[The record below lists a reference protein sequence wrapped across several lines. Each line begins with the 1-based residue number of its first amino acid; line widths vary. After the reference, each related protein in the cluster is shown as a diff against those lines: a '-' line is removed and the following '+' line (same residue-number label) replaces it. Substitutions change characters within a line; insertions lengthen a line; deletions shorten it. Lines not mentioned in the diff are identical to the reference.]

1 MSGAVVLLLG
11 VIGLLVGSAV
21 WAIAASQAAQ
31 RPLLSGPA
39 CASCS
44 TPLPVVAWLPLHGF
58 GRARRCR
65 TCGVEQP
72 IARVLFELGVAGYF
86 AFVAARSEGGVSLA
100 ATLVFTVPLL
110 VILLVD
116 WWTRY
121 IHTNIIGLGLLLGFG
136 FALVD
141 GVGTLLNHLLATGVA
156 LLAFGFFFALA
167 AGIYRNIAVVPFG
180 RGDVYLAAV
189 IGAMTGWPDV
199 ATALFY
205 GMIFGGG
212 GAVLL
217 LVTRRAGRR
226 DAVAYGPYLCIGALV
241 VLLIRV

>member
-1 MSGAVVLLLG
+1 MSLPVILLLG
-11 VIGLLVGSAV
+11 TVGLFVGSAV
-21 WAIAASQAAQ
+21 WVIAAAQAAH
-31 RPLLSGPA
+31 RPLFSGPA

-44 TPLPVVAWLPLHGF
+44 APLPAAAWLPVYGC
-58 GRARRCR
+58 GRVRRCR
-65 TCGVEQP
+65 ACGVGQP

-86 AFVAARSEGGVSLA
+86 AAVAARSDDGVSLA
-100 ATLVFTVPLL
+100 ATLIFTVPLL

-121 IHTNIIGLGLLLGFG
+121 IYTNIIGLGLLLGFG

-141 GVGTLLNHLLATGVA
+141 GVGTLLNHLLAAGVA

-167 AGIYRNIAVVPFG
+167 AGIYRNLAVVPFG

-205 GMIFGGG
+205 GMFFGGV

-217 LVTRRAGRR
+217 LATRRAGRR
-226 DAVAYGPYLCIGALV
+226 DAVAYGPYLCVGALV